1 MASWREVSTVGK
13 SILGSSDYPSM
24 DVKKLRR
31 LLTTLGYVA
40 TGNGKGSHERLI
52 HGTYPPLTFSGHSTK
67 EISGGMV
74 KKILLK
80 DIGLT
85 DEQAKEVLRGK
96 FRSDDH
102 N

>member
-1 MASWREVSTVGK
+1 
-13 SILGSSDYPSM
+13 M
-24 DVKKLRR
+24 DVKKLWR
-31 LLTTLGYVA
+31 LLLAIGYVP

-52 HGTYPPLTFSGHSTK
+52 HGTYPPLTFSGHPGK

-74 KKILLK
+74 KKTLRK
-80 DIGLT
+80 DVGLT

-102 N
+102 H